1 MPSWSSFQPFIPIGL
16 ALGGVYALSG
26 VGMVV
31 LYRATGVLNLAYG
44 AIGAMGAMI
53 SWSLITNV
61 GVPSFWA
68 YLVAVLFGG
77 LSTLLYGTIFG
88 PALAARDPLVK
99 AVATLGFAL
108 VLLGLMTWLWSNS
121 NITRSIT
128 FSTDNST
135 AFTLSSVSVSWTQVI
150 AFAFGLAVA
159 VGATVF
165 LRVTKIGTAM
175 RALADDREITATLGV
190 PVRRVEAAAFRL
202 QIGKRRRVHALRR

>member
-53 SWSLITNV
+53 SWSMITNA

-99 AVATLGFAL
+99 SVATLGFAL

-121 NITRSIT
+121 NITRSIS

-135 AFTLSSVSVSWTQVI
+135 AFTVSSVSVSWTQ
-150 AFAFGLAVA
+150 
-159 VGATVF
+159 
-165 LRVTKIGTAM
+165 
-175 RALADDREITATLGV
+175 
-190 PVRRVEAAAFRL
+190 
-202 QIGKRRRVHALRR
+202 